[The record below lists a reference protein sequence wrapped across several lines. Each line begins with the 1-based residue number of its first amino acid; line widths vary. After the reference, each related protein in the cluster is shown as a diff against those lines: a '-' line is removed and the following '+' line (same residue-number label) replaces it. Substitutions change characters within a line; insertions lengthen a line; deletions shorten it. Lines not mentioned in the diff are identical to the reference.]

1 MKNNKKNVVFL
12 TSIINENTEE
22 KYGGFEWMEYSKK
35 SWGYWCKKNNC
46 ELFVYE
52 KTSKSDLN
60 KYRVTWQRWFDV
72 FNELE
77 KNNISYDKI
86 LVVDATSMIKWDAPN
101 VFEELSDD
109 NMIAWRDMDNLK
121 WIWDSVQGYKPMF
134 DDYKL
139 DMSKYINC
147 GSIIINKSHK
157 KFFKMLE
164 DFYFSNYEQIYK
176 AENET
181 VRLGTDQ
188 TPFNYFLQL
197 NNVDLNLNLPFVYSL
212 THMHRKEML
221 RHNWQLNEDQT
232 PFFIKYGYIWRFN
245 GFAKNERT
253 QIMSQV
259 WNMVR
264 GNYE

>member
-121 WIWDSVQGYKPMF
+121 WIWDTR
-134 DDYKL
+134 
-139 DMSKYINC
+139 INLC
-147 GSIIINKSHK
+147 HS
-157 KFFKMLE
+157 
-164 DFYFSNYEQIYK
+164 
-176 AENET
+176 
-181 VRLGTDQ
+181 
-188 TPFNYFLQL
+188 
-197 NNVDLNLNLPFVYSL
+197 
-212 THMHRKEML
+212 
-221 RHNWQLNEDQT
+221 
-232 PFFIKYGYIWRFN
+232 
-245 GFAKNERT
+245 
-253 QIMSQV
+253 
-259 WNMVR
+259 
-264 GNYE
+264 